1 MALIRHLLSGLLL
14 ATLPGAL
21 AAQPAHGAGYTM
33 LMTTDSGGRKTTV
46 STLVEVLGSRVR
58 MGAKFGS
65 RGGGALDMYTIID
78 TAAGTF
84 TTVMPA
90 LSTVHVASAAM
101 LADAGSASDPLD
113 MADNPTSDVFDLG
126 IGEPILGH
134 ATHHY
139 RQTVTYVRK
148 WTVGGETCAWPAT
161 EVEELWVTTEAGVP
175 DMTAFLRRVVPAAGR
190 SLFERKLAV
199 LKSAKIKGVVLR
211 RIGHTSM
218 PATGRNAIDV
228 RLTWEWTE
236 LSPGSVDAKD
246 FEWPS
251 GYKVTDDRA
260 MMAKMDPAVAKRARA
275 TVQARRLESMKK
287 TLCGKGGS

>member
-1 MALIRHLLSGLLL
+1 
-14 ATLPGAL
+14 
-21 AAQPAHGAGYTM
+21 
-33 LMTTDSGGRKTTV
+33 
-46 STLVEVLGSRVR
+46 

-90 LSTVHVASAAM
+90 LSMVHVASAAM
-101 LADAGSASDPLD
+101 FADIGSTPDPID
-113 MADNPTSDVFDLG
+113 MADNPTSDVVDLG

-148 WTVGGETCAWPAT
+148 LTVGGETCAWPAT

-175 DMTAFLRRVVPAAGR
+175 DMTAFLGRVAPAAGR
-190 SLFERKLAV
+190 DQFTRKLAV

-211 RIGHTSM
+211 RIGHTGM
-218 PATGRNAIDV
+218 PATHRWSS
-228 RLTWEWTE
+228 RL
-236 LSPGSVDAKD
+236 PRRQPDC
-246 FEWPS
+246 
-251 GYKVTDDRA
+251 
-260 MMAKMDPAVAKRARA
+260 AR
-275 TVQARRLESMKK
+275 
-287 TLCGKGGS
+287 